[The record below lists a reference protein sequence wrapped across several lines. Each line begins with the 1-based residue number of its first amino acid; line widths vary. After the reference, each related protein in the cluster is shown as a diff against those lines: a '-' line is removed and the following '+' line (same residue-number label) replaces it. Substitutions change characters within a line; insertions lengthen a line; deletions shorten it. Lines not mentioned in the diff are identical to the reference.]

1 MPEISKDGKLLSFF
15 NEILKGRRIPFFLL
29 FSGYIS
35 SVREQTGHECNKV
48 EDRVIN
54 TAGKICSFAFQEGLR
69 KAENCHWNQK
79 ERKANLSGNRVSFD
93 GRRRREATGRFW
105 WHQE

>member
-79 ERKANLSGNRVSFD
+79 EWKANLSANRV
-93 GRRRREATGRFW
+93 GLVNRRQREATKSSW

>member
-1 MPEISKDGKLLSFF
+1 MVSCDHSSM
-15 NEILKGRRIPFFLL
+15 ILKGRRIPFFLL

-69 KAENCHWNQK
+69 KAENCQLNP
-79 ERKANLSGNRVSFD
+79 EREKS
-93 GRRRREATGRFW
+93 
-105 WHQE
+105 